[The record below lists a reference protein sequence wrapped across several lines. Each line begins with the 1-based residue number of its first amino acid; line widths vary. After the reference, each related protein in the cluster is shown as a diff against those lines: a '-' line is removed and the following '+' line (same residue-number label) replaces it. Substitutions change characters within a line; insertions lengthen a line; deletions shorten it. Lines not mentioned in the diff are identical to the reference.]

1 MKIIIK
7 TKNITLSPALQEF
20 IEEKI
25 NSLEKFLNIFGEE
38 KYLNHFFSK
47 GKPKIEAWV
56 EVGKET
62 QHHRKGEIFRAECQ
76 LRLPGKSIRSESNSK
91 DLRMAVCEVKDEL
104 QRELKR
110 YKNKI
115 TAKKKRE
122 SRTFKKSLKL
132 AKAAQTVRKKGARVR
147 EEGI

>member
-62 QHHRKGEIFRAECQ
+62 QHHRKGKIFRAECQ